1 MTFIRYTVSKYF
13 YWLGIFATIITI
25 TAIVPIN
32 NSCIAKCV
40 ILLCFLLAFLVPL
53 LESIF
58 RRKFNLKTIGKS
70 SISFEF
76 SDLFCE
82 ECFVITTNRYFD
94 VNPTGDYIA
103 EDSLLG
109 KFVLKYFPNNIS
121 DLEKLIKAE
130 LEKIKCRSKDDKYD
144 YGTWIKIKV
153 DNKII
158 YFLAFTDRN
167 KSEQP
172 SDFYQKTMKR
182 FLKTIVN
189 ENHGKTIA
197 VPLFG
202 DNNNLSDSGFSDSEI
217 SLRSSMAMIND
228 FEITNQRST
237 LKIKIVALPEK
248 RAKLINVIKN
258 YAK

>member
-1 MTFIRYTVSKYF
+1 M
-13 YWLGIFATIITI
+13 
-25 TAIVPIN
+25 
-32 NSCIAKCV
+32 
-40 ILLCFLLAFLVPL
+40 AFLVPL

-58 RRKFNLKTIGKS
+58 RRKFKLKTIGKS

-130 LEKIKCRSKDDKYD
+130 LEKIKYRSKDDKYD

-217 SLRSSMAMIND
+217 SLRSFMAMIND